1 VGWRPII
8 SGSGDLSGAQV
19 DSGPQALLY
28 QELEHVEGGSR
39 DQVGGEA
46 AEEECTAEARDQA
59 GGKGERDEEVVDDCS
74 PLQRRF
80 CPRLI

>member
-1 VGWRPII
+1 
-8 SGSGDLSGAQV
+8 
-19 DSGPQALLY
+19 
-28 QELEHVEGGSR
+28 VEGGSR

-46 AEEECTAEARDQA
+46 TEEECTTEARDQA

>member
-1 VGWRPII
+1 MNIIVG
-8 SGSGDLSGAQV
+8 GSVLGGRYVEQN
-19 DSGPQALLY
+19 

-39 DQVGGEA
+39 DQVVGEA
-46 AEEECTAEARDQA
+46 VEEECTTEARYQT